1 MVVTLTR
8 QGYVKRTPKS
18 IYRAQNR
25 GGRGVTGMTTKEEDF
40 AVQMRVV
47 STHDEIMFFTSMGRV
62 YMIKCYQ
69 IPEAG
74 RTARGTA
81 IINLIQIASDEK
93 VTCMVP
99 VPGATGEHNLVMA
112 TRDGMIKKTPYSEFA
127 NLRKNGLIAINLK
140 EGDEL
145 IGVDLTSGDDE
156 ILLGSR
162 KGMAIRFSE
171 RHIRPMGRASMGVK
185 SMRLDDDDII
195 IDMVPLEQ
203 GADVLAITTLGY
215 GKRTSP
221 DEYREQGRN
230 GKGIIATKLTDKT
243 GDLAALLMVK
253 PDEDLMLI
261 TDDGTIIRTRAED
274 IRVCGRNTQG
284 VIVMKLQ
291 EGSHVIGV
299 ARAERDEEPD
309 APANAADADAAE
321 ARAEGFDTSDAAESK
336 AVQELL
342 RRAEEDA
349 SGSDLDMDLGGED
362 EKDSPADDEDI

>member
-1 MVVTLTR
+1 
-8 QGYVKRTPKS
+8 
-18 IYRAQNR
+18 
-25 GGRGVTGMTTKEEDF
+25 
-40 AVQMRVV
+40 
-47 STHDEIMFFTSMGRV
+47 
-62 YMIKCYQ
+62 
-69 IPEAG
+69 
-74 RTARGTA
+74 
-81 IINLIQIASDEK
+81 
-93 VTCMVP
+93 
-99 VPGATGEHNLVMA
+99 
-112 TRDGMIKKTPYSEFA
+112 
-127 NLRKNGLIAINLK
+127 
-140 EGDEL
+140 
-145 IGVDLTSGDDE
+145 
-156 ILLGSR
+156 
-162 KGMAIRFSE
+162 
-171 RHIRPMGRASMGVK
+171 MGRASMGVK

-215 GKRTSP
+215 GKRTNP

-309 APANAADADAAE
+309 VPVNAADADARRS
-321 ARAEGFDTSDAAESK
+321 ARRRASTRRTRRNRRQCRNCCAVPKRTQAAAIWTWIWAGRTRRIPRRMTRIFNLKYTFSPGGADLPGDFVLIAAEPD
-336 AVQELL
+336 LI
-342 RRAEEDA
+342 R
-349 SGSDLDMDLGGED
+349 SDG
-362 EKDSPADDEDI
+362 